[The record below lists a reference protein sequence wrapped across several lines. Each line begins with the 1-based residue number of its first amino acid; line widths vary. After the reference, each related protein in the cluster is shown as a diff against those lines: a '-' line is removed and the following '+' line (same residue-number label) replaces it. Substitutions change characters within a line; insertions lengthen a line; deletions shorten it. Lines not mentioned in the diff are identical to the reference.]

1 MQIKING
8 QRVDIVETIL
18 GRVPIMLRS
27 TLCHLSKMNR
37 KELLKAGEEGT
48 EKGGY
53 FICKGS
59 EKVRFSPLQISDIC
73 FRTPFRSSGY

>member
-1 MQIKING
+1 MESVQTIRLSSKCLLVQIKVNG
-8 QRVDIVETIL
+8 QRIDVLETVI

-27 TLCHLSKMNR
+27 TLCHLSKMGR
-37 KELLKAGEEGT
+37 KELVKAGEEGT

-59 EKVRFSPLQISDIC
+59 EKV
-73 FRTPFRSSGY
+73 